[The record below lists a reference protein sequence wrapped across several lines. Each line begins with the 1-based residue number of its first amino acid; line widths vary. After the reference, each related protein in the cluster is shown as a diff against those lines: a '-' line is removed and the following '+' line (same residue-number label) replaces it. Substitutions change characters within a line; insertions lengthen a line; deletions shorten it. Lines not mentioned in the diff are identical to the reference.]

1 MSETLSGILVIAIFL
16 VASLTMIKRWLPALL
31 TLPIMALSMVA
42 VAAAVSGKI
51 SLVDVTDGVVKG
63 GSLMLAEAIVT
74 AFFGGMISFVMQKSG
89 VAESMV
95 KNGAELVGDNPFA
108 VAAFSMGL
116 IALLFTSIGGLGAV
130 IMVSLVVLP
139 MLATVGVQPV
149 VAGGIMLIGI
159 SLGGTLNAG
168 NWVTYQETMKIP
180 ASQVQSFALIAFLLM
195 AMTGL
200 VFIAVELWR
209 GGLVKSFVKT
219 ATSVIVIVCIGC
231 GAVGTM
237 TYHLRGNTA
246 DGGNVAKDA
255 ADARAKELGAQAA
268 LENTSSITALLTP
281 AIGDAEARKVA
292 EKISKD
298 VAKGVADGAFAQ
310 LYKVEP
316 KKVPFWFRALQWVVG
331 AGLCEILLLI
341 ALDVKARIRRWR
353 HQVVTVKWYAYL
365 IPVIPLVFILVYQF
379 NALSAFVVGF
389 VYAIIV
395 TLRPGSTSLTIQSMI
410 QGAATTL
417 PAVMLMIGIGILIK
431 AVQGP
436 AGWSDA
442 HGGSLWPVIAGIQ
455 PYFGMMP
462 KSPLGYV
469 LIFGAC
475 APLALYRGPLNTWGL
490 GFGLA
495 TILITGAGYPAAAVM
510 GMLMTVGQIQ
520 GVCDPTNT
528 VNVWMANEL
537 RVDVQ
542 AFMWRTIPY
551 IWGMAV
557 VGLVVS
563 ALVFMR

>member
-246 DGGNVAKDA
+246 DAGVLI
-255 ADARAKELGAQAA
+255 ARVEIA
-268 LENTSSITALLTP
+268 TSSSITVLLTHV
-281 AIGDAEARKVA
+281 IGDAGARKVA

-298 VAKGVADGAFAQ
+298 VAKSAREEALAR
-310 LYKVEP
+310 LKKVEAP
-316 KKVPFWFRALQWVVG
+316 KVPLWFRALQWVVG
-331 AGLCEILLLI
+331 AGLCGILLLI